1 MGATQEEQ
9 EMNAEP
15 LPDAEQSHV
24 GSDVFKGMSFKDIEL

>member
-24 GSDVFKGMSFKDIEL
+24 GSDVFKGMLSKDM

>member
-9 EMNAEP
+9 EMIAEP

-24 GSDVFKGMSFKDIEL
+24 GSDRRI

>member
-24 GSDVFKGMSFKDIEL
+24 GFDVFKSKI

>member
-24 GSDVFKGMSFKDIEL
+24 GSDMFEGMSFKL

>member
-24 GSDVFKGMSFKDIEL
+24 DSDVFRSKI

>member
-24 GSDVFKGMSFKDIEL
+24 GSDVFKDMSHKDIEL

>member
-9 EMNAEP
+9 EINAVP

-24 GSDVFKGMSFKDIEL
+24 GSDVFKGITFKDIEL

>member
-24 GSDVFKGMSFKDIEL
+24 GSDVFKDMSFNDIEL